1 MSGARNAPPQWA
13 EALLE
18 RLLPDHARETIVGD
32 LREEFI
38 ESVLPQRG
46 LAGAR
51 IWYTRQMMSF
61 AFWFT
66 KEGSPVG
73 RILLL
78 VSSLTLACGCW
89 LAVMEMLLRH
99 PGYTG
104 RIVTALI
111 IVAICAGTILVRM
124 LHAGYRCE
132 RWLWL
137 GAAGLILIG
146 VLAFL
151 RNAHASHFEGFVF
164 VIALLLVLQGVL
176 MLATMGRAG
185 GGDTPSM
192 N

>member
-78 VSSLTLACGCW
+78 V
-89 LAVMEMLLRH
+89 
-99 PGYTG
+99 
-104 RIVTALI
+104 
-111 IVAICAGTILVRM
+111 
-124 LHAGYRCE
+124 
-132 RWLWL
+132 
-137 GAAGLILIG
+137 
-146 VLAFL
+146 
-151 RNAHASHFEGFVF
+151 
-164 VIALLLVLQGVL
+164 
-176 MLATMGRAG
+176 
-185 GGDTPSM
+185 
-192 N
+192 